1 MTPPG
6 GAPAGRARGAQKSAF
21 RRDIWVVTQTS
32 ALRRRHTDLAALANE
47 RFDILVIGGGSI
59 GAGIAVAASARGLR
73 VALVEKDDFGSG
85 TSSRSTKLAHG
96 GVRYLERAVTR
107 ADLSEYRLVREA
119 LRERAAFFRLAPY
132 LSRPIAILA
141 PAYSARD
148 RLYYSAG
155 LRLYDLL
162 SGSDS
167 LGRTRYLRA
176 AEAQAVYPALDG
188 RGLSGAVLYYD
199 GQFDDARL
207 NVALAVTAGSLGA
220 TVVNHACARRLV
232 RAAERIAGAEVED
245 TLTGDRLTVRAAVV
259 INAAGPQADAVRA
272 LADPGA
278 PPLLQVSRGIHL
290 VLGPGRFPGDT
301 GLLIPKTPDGRV
313 VFILPWLG
321 HTLIGTTDGPAEPS
335 DHPPVPPGDID
346 YLLQQVNRY
355 LVDPVARSDIR
366 STWSG
371 LRPLVRDP
379 RRRRTAELSR
389 THVITQGPGG
399 LVTVVGG
406 KWTTYRRI
414 AEDAVT
420 TVVRGNGLAAGS
432 AEAAREQPIIG
443 TQRYSAG
450 FLGGMQRRYHLDAD
464 VAAHLGQSY
473 GARMEGVCA
482 LMEAGHGRTLATG
495 HPYVE
500 AEVLWAVREEFA
512 QTVMDVLA
520 RRTRLAFLD
529 RAAARLA
536 MGHIAN
542 LMAVEL
548 GWSETRRATELAVT
562 GTLLDGDL

>member
-1 MTPPG
+1 MVDTQG
-6 GAPAGRARGAQKSAF
+6 SAP
-21 RRDIWVVTQTS
+21 D
-32 ALRRRHTDLAALANE
+32 RRRSRALAALQDE

-59 GAGIAVAASARGLR
+59 GAGIALHASARGLR

-107 ADLSEYRLVREA
+107 ADIGEYRLVREA

-141 PAYSARD
+141 PAYSPRD

-155 LRLYDLL
+155 LHLYDLL
-162 SGSDS
+162 AGTDS

-176 AEAQAVYPALDG
+176 AEAQALFPALNG

-207 NVALAVTAGSLGA
+207 NVALAVTASALGA

-232 RAAERIAGAEVED
+232 RESERIAGAEVED
-245 TLTGDRLTVRAAVV
+245 TLTGERATVRAAVV
-259 INAAGPQADAVRA
+259 INAAGPQADLVRA

-278 PPLLQVSRGIHL
+278 PSLLQVSRGIHI
-290 VLGPGRFPGDT
+290 VLGPGRFPGET

-313 VFILPWLG
+313 VFVLPWLG

-335 DHPPVPPGDID
+335 DHPPVPPGDVD

-355 LVDPVARSDIR
+355 LVDPVKRADIR
-366 STWSG
+366 SNWSG

-379 RRRRTAELSR
+379 QRQRTAELR
-389 THVITQGPGG
+389 RGHVITEGPAG
-399 LVTVVGG
+399 LVTVAGG

-420 TVVRGNGLAAGS
+420 AVVLRHGLRARPAA
-432 AEAAREQPIIG
+432 AAREQPLVG
-443 TQRYSAG
+443 AERFSTG
-450 FLGGMQRRYHLDAD
+450 FVAEVERRYRLGAEL
-464 VAAHLGQSY
+464 AGHLGRSY
-473 GARMEGVCA
+473 GDRLEGVCA
-482 LMEAGHGRTLATG
+482 LMEAGHGGRLAPG

-500 AEVLWAVREEFA
+500 AEVLWAVREEMA

-529 RAAARLA
+529 RAAARQA
-536 MGHIAN
+536 TPRIAD
-542 LMAVEL
+542 LMAEEL
-548 GWSETRRATELAVT
+548 GWSDARRATELAVT